1 VTRCLLAL
9 TIIIFAACRSSVI
22 SLDAEFHQAQDLLSQ
37 ERYEL
42 ALPRAE
48 EGLARAQRIGVEADL
63 WRFRLLKADIQMGQR
78 LAAKTLVLLDEFGE
92 PPAGPEWNEVRAH
105 LLLLRGRGSYT
116 LNRLGE
122 AEDFLARSAVA
133 ARQAGS
139 DSLAADVTLRQGA
152 LFVRQSRFEAAR
164 QAFQTVIESAQRL
177 HDRYQE
183 ANALGNMG
191 YDLLTESRHDE
202 AIVWFEKAINI
213 FTSLGAGD
221 SVARTHGNLGNCY
234 FRLGDYDNA
243 RTHYQSAD
251 EWFAK
256 TGSRDSQQIWIGN
269 AANVSYQLADYSAAE
284 TAYKRALDVARQIP
298 SPVWIA
304 RWLTNLA
311 ATSLELGN
319 WDAAETY
326 NQEALAKMRLLH
338 DTSWEPTALVNAARI
353 AEGRGDHK
361 RARELFRSALTK
373 RAEDPGVPLDSHAGL
388 ARTYLREG
396 RLQEA
401 EVEFR
406 NTLQMVE
413 QRGAKLVKDEHKLSY
428 LSSLIQ
434 FYREYVDFLVSNG
447 HIEKALEVAESSRS
461 RVLVEKTGGRAA
473 VERHVARDYQR
484 VARLTQSTLLEY
496 WLSPGRSY
504 LWVITPKM
512 VRLSLLPSASTI
524 HPLIESYRAVIAGG
538 RNPLDVAAD
547 TGQQLS
553 GILLAPIANDASGGH
568 RFILVEDGDL
578 HSLPMES
585 LPGRADSRKFWI
597 EEATVAIT
605 PSLNYLATQARLRT
619 ERSRELL
626 VIGDSSS
633 SSPQYPRL
641 EFASEE
647 IDSIASSMRAPQSAI
662 LRGDNAT
669 PNSYNTAR
677 PGRFGF
683 IHLAAHATVN
693 PQSPLDS
700 AVILA
705 GPAEK
710 NRLLARDVMSV
721 PLSAEL
727 VTISACRSAG
737 GKSYAGEGMVGF
749 AWAFLS
755 AGARNVIAGLW
766 DVSDRSTA
774 QLMSQLYR
782 GIASGEDA
790 MQALHSAKLSLL
802 HSGGA
807 YGKPFYWAPFQL
819 YVGPPLAAPRGKI

>member
-1 VTRCLLAL
+1 
-9 TIIIFAACRSSVI
+9 
-22 SLDAEFHQAQDLLSQ
+22 
-37 ERYEL
+37 
-42 ALPRAE
+42 
-48 EGLARAQRIGVEADL
+48 
-63 WRFRLLKADIQMGQR
+63 
-78 LAAKTLVLLDEFGE
+78 
-92 PPAGPEWNEVRAH
+92 
-105 LLLLRGRGSYT
+105 
-116 LNRLGE
+116 
-122 AEDFLARSAVA
+122 
-133 ARQAGS
+133 
-139 DSLAADVTLRQGA
+139 
-152 LFVRQSRFEAAR
+152 
-164 QAFQTVIESAQRL
+164 
-177 HDRYQE
+177 
-183 ANALGNMG
+183 
-191 YDLLTESRHDE
+191 
-202 AIVWFEKAINI
+202 
-213 FTSLGAGD
+213 
-221 SVARTHGNLGNCY
+221 
-234 FRLGDYDNA
+234 
-243 RTHYQSAD
+243 
-251 EWFAK
+251 
-256 TGSRDSQQIWIGN
+256 
-269 AANVSYQLADYSAAE
+269 
-284 TAYKRALDVARQIP
+284 
-298 SPVWIA
+298 
-304 RWLTNLA
+304 
-311 ATSLELGN
+311 
-319 WDAAETY
+319 
-326 NQEALAKMRLLH
+326 
-338 DTSWEPTALVNAARI
+338 
-353 AEGRGDHK
+353 
-361 RARELFRSALTK
+361 
-373 RAEDPGVPLDSHAGL
+373 LDSHAGL
-388 ARTYLREG
+388 ARTYVREG

-447 HIEKALEVAESSRS
+447 QIEKALEVAESSRS
-461 RVLVEKTGGRAA
+461 LVLMEKTGGRAA
-473 VERHVARDYQR
+473 VERHVAQDYRR

-504 LWVITPKM
+504 LWVITPQA
-512 VRLSLLPSASTI
+512 VRLSRLPSASAI
-524 HPLIESYRAVIAGG
+524 HHLIESYRAVIAGG

-553 GILLAPIANDASGGH
+553 RILLGPIASAAPDGN

-585 LPGRADSRKFWI
+585 LPARADSRKFWI

-605 PSLNYLATQARLRT
+605 PSLNYLATRSRPRT
-619 ERSRELL
+619 ERSSRELL

-705 GPAEK
+705 GPAER
-710 NRLLARDVMSV
+710 NRLLARDVMSI

-774 QLMSQLYR
+774 QLMSRLYR

-790 MQALHSAKLSLL
+790 TEALHSAKIALL
-802 HSGGA
+802 RSGGA
-807 YGKPFYWAPFQL
+807 YAKPFYWAPFQL
-819 YVGPPLAAPRGKI
+819 YVGPPLAAPPRAKI